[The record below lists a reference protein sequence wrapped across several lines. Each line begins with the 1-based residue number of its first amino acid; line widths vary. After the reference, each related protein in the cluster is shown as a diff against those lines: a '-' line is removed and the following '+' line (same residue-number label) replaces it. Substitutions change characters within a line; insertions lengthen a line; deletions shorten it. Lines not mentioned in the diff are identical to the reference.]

1 MARAVEQVGIRVR
14 DQTVA
19 RASRH
24 ATVAAC
30 SIVIVRD
37 QRVSRASRNHLLVE
51 RRLAPRVA
59 VLVQKGLVVD
69 HGLKRMWGNF
79 GMCVNEFEDVSIE
92 LLERERER
100 EEKMGTQEEI
110 GDILEIFWRACN
122 HRLGRIIFKERDIK
136 KD

>member
-79 GMCVNEFEDVSIE
+79 
-92 LLERERER
+92 
-100 EEKMGTQEEI
+100 
-110 GDILEIFWRACN
+110 
-122 HRLGRIIFKERDIK
+122 
-136 KD
+136 